1 LGFIGIEQD
10 DERQDTHRRG
20 QQRWSCQKGK
30 NSACSAGGL
39 CNIKGPYDGV
49 ERGYSRFFEYIAE
62 HGLEIAGESQSLH
75 TNDPEEVPE
84 KELLT
89 EVQIQMTKII

>member
-1 LGFIGIEQD
+1 MTKDRILIGGVNSD
-10 DERQDTHRRG
+10 GPAKKERTLPAVQVV
-20 QQRWSCQKGK
+20 
-30 NSACSAGGL
+30 SA
-39 CNIKGPYDGV
+39 IYKGPYDGV
-49 ERGYSRFFEYIAE
+49 EVGYSRLFEYMAE

-89 EVQIQMTKII
+89 EVQIQMKKII